1 MKLTKGKISK
11 LYTKNRQSVKRRK
24 NGKKKTNRSKTF
36 RKKRNINLANKSLKL
51 VNFRKNGGNN
61 ILPEYD
67 NIKEGGYRMPY
78 KNSKKS
84 KKNKPLSNESTGIE
98 MTQLDEPVYNPLQ
111 NQDLAPQVD
120 NSSVIAPSS
129 EVVSDSLVEVPSSEV
144 VSEPVVP
151 NSSVA
156 PSSEIVSE
164 PVVPDSSVA
173 EVPSSEI
180 GSDSSL
186 VEIPS
191 SEVVSKPVVPDS
203 SVAEV
208 PSSEVVSDS
217 SVVEVPSSE
226 VVSEPVVPD
235 SSVVEVPSSEVVS
248 DSLVEVPSSEVVP
261 DSSVVEVSGP
271 GTEIQQTNPLNEA
284 INTLGIRASEE
295 ILKVVSNHLIN
306 NISTVTDQ
314 IQNGFNANKNAA
326 NTIASSGGKRRKTRK
341 FKLTNKNKKTRAKR

>member
-61 ILPEYD
+61 IVPEYD

-129 EVVSDSLVEVPSSEV
+129 EVVS
-144 VSEPVVP
+144 EPVVP

-164 PVVPDSSVA
+164 PVVPDSSV
-173 EVPSSEI
+173 
-180 GSDSSL
+180 
-186 VEIPS
+186 
-191 SEVVSKPVVPDS
+191 
-203 SVAEV
+203 
-208 PSSEVVSDS
+208 
-217 SVVEVPSSE
+217 VEVPSSE
-226 VVSEPVVPD
+226 VVSD